1 MFYTCN
7 FSAGDYFSLCAPF
20 YSQIMIKKN
29 IKQKFGAVT
38 PYALNKYFITHYD
51 HLKVSGSL
59 QKFEHSKIK
68 LIKYLNNLE
77 SCELNSSVHS
87 QCIKDTFGFRNRAF
101 ALEFYPN
108 KHFQLFSGFFYVFVK
123 KKFQYMQFKNLFLH
137 AFILL
142 QSS

>member
-51 HLKVSGSL
+51 YLKVSGSL
-59 QKFEHSKIK
+59 
-68 LIKYLNNLE
+68 
-77 SCELNSSVHS
+77 
-87 QCIKDTFGFRNRAF
+87 
-101 ALEFYPN
+101 
-108 KHFQLFSGFFYVFVK
+108 
-123 KKFQYMQFKNLFLH
+123 
-137 AFILL
+137 
-142 QSS
+142 